1 MNSNILSIN
10 ATYILLLILTLFSYF
25 VTESNNSSSNLA
37 IVALPVAGIKFYTI
51 YLEYMGM
58 KNSHIMWKVLIL
70 FFLFVTILPILIFLQ

>member
-10 ATYILLLILTLFSYF
+10 ATYILLLILTMFSYF

-58 KNSHIMWKVLIL
+58 KNSHVMWKVLIL
-70 FFLFVTILPILIFLQ
+70 FFLFVTILPIFIFLQ